1 MSFQLVVSLVHLR
14 QHHYTYSGGAKGGL
28 GGGGATA
35 PLSGSASSAVG
46 ENLYI
51 CRGKL
56 TKTWPTV
63 PNHEKKIAPPRRGT

>member
-28 GGGGATA
+28 EGGATA

-63 PNHEKKIAPPRRGT
+63 PNHEEKDTPPRRGT